1 MDKVIKDLSLRYY
14 KDVRVIKTICEHPL
28 LFTKR
33 KIEDPTNLR
42 AIMIRY
48 LGKFVPKHGKTVE
61 DKQKNYDRYLLNKS
75 KYNNV

>member
-14 KDVRVIKTICEHPL
+14 KDVRVIKSICEHPL

-48 LGKFVPKHGKTVE
+48 LGKFVPKHGKTIE
-61 DKQKNYDRYLLNKS
+61 NKQKNVKRFLDRKNGK
-75 KYNNV
+75 K